1 MSNDAVRYE
10 LRGSVAV
17 LQMDDGKANAL
28 SHSLI
33 DELLAALDRAEKE
46 ATAVLLTG
54 RPGKLCAGF
63 DLRTMMSG
71 VQAARDLVTHG
82 AEMYLRLYEFPAP
95 VVVVCTGHA
104 MAGGAVLLLTA
115 DTRLGA
121 DGPFKIGLNEISIGM
136 PLPLFVQELARD
148 RLATAHRV
156 AATIQ
161 ATIYDP
167 ASAVE
172 VGFLDRVVAPDEL
185 ADEAMKVA
193 TELAKLPAEAH
204 GLTKQRMRAP
214 VADRVRATL
223 AEDMARITPP
233 QG

>member
-1 MSNDAVRYE
+1 MSNDVVGYE

-17 LQMDDGKANAL
+17 LQLDDGKANAL

-33 DELLAALDRAEKE
+33 DELLAALERAEKE
-46 ATAVLLTG
+46 ASAVLLTG

-121 DGPFKIGLNEISIGM
+121 AGPFKIGLNEISIGM
-136 PLPLFVQELARD
+136 PLPLFVQDLARD

-172 VGFLDRVVAPDEL
+172 AGFLDRVVAPDEL
-185 ADEAMKVA
+185 AEEAMRVA
-193 TELAKLPAEAH
+193 TELSKLPTEPYA
-204 GLTKQRMRAP
+204 LTKQRMRAP
-214 VADRVRATL
+214 VAERVRATL